1 MNLNKFKE
9 LLSVPSKTY
18 QEDKMVKYLMDEL
31 SQMEG
36 IEVVCDDH
44 KNIYVT
50 KGTLDEGEYY
60 PMFIS
65 HTDTVHNLVDEIIVK
80 EEYLLR
86 PYTFG
91 KEFGDKQVLCLKAYD
106 KDENPTGIGG
116 DDKCG
121 IYICLELLR
130 QLDKVKVAFFVSE
143 ETGCNGSKMV
153 NTEFLNDVG
162 YCTQYDAPGDHLIS
176 YSCMG
181 TVLFDKDG
189 EFFNLSLR
197 SITKGFKNEMMVQSH
212 PYTDIMIMKQKSDL
226 SCINMSCGYYNMHTA
241 NEFVC
246 IDDVER
252 AIVAGKNMVDSLG
265 LKKYEFKTESE
276 TITTT
281 TTLFDDESPFYDDVH
296 QLSSIDVIEE
306 KNGFIITDI
315 YDENQFYIDDED
327 GYRLYEILKDR
338 YRLNWPG
345 CILKSAGLN
354 KLGWVAIAIT
364 ESTVDNPYCLSPK

>member
-106 KDENPTGIGG
+106 KNEIPTGIGG

-153 NTEFLNDVG
+153 NTEFLNNVG

-189 EFFNLSLR
+189 EFFDLSLR
-197 SITKGFKNEMMVQSH
+197 AITKGFKNEMMVQSH

-252 AIVAGKNMVDSLG
+252 SIVAGKNMVDSLG
-265 LKKYEFKTESE
+265 LKRYEFKTEPK

-296 QLSSIDVIEE
+296 QLSSIDIIEE

-338 YRLNWPG
+338 YHFNWPG
-345 CILKSAGLN
+345 WILKSDGLN
-354 KLGWVAIAIT
+354 KPGWVAIAIT
-364 ESTVDNPYCLSPK
+364 ESTVDNPYFLSPK